1 MKMKMTKRE
10 REIYKVKSPKKK
22 TRKIDIPYISIE
34 DKIKYWL
41 A

>member
-1 MKMKMTKRE
+1 MKMKLTKKE
-10 REIYKVKSPKKK
+10 RILYNIKSPKKK
-22 TRKIDIPYISIE
+22 TRKVDISYISIE

>member
-1 MKMKMTKRE
+1 MKIKLTKRE
-10 REIYKVKSPKKK
+10 REIYNIKSPKKK
-22 TRKIDIPYISIE
+22 TRKVDISYISIE